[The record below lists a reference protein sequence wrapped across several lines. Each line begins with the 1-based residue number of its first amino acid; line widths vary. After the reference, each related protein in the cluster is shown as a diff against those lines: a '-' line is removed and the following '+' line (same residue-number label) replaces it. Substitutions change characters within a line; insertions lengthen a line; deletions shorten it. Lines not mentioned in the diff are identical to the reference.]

1 MIKYMLQEF
10 GGRGASLGTGI
21 VDWLT
26 KEAQKGNGTAR
37 AQPIDIRKYQG
48 KSLEAIEGRIRRL
61 KHEELFAV
69 NQRGEIIAAYK
80 GRSTSV
86 SFPVSLLEEEGI
98 TVTHGHPKGYE
109 EFGGTFSFA
118 DIHNMLESKWQEHR
132 ATASGQGEMNYIM
145 RRTKQAD
152 PQGLRNRINKDYLA
166 LKKKS
171 RDAYQKAYQEYREV
185 DEAAEASD
193 SYETFSVAEQDHQ
206 RTVGDGAHYFAL
218 ELSGAASAYPTC
230 GRDFVG
236 MYRCA

>member
-10 GGRGASLGTGI
+10 GGRGALLGTGI

-80 GRSTSV
+80 GGSTSV

-118 DIHNMLESKWQEHR
+118 DIHNMLESRWQEHR

-171 RDAYQKAYQEYREV
+171 RDAYQKAYQEYRE
-185 DEAAEASD
+185 EHGAKQARHIAR
-193 SYETFSVAEQDHQ
+193 QKQ
-206 RTVGDGAHYFAL
+206 VGIL
-218 ELSGAASAYPTC
+218 NAY
-230 GRDFVG
+230 
-236 MYRCA
+236 YREVFPEYGFEYVTRKKEYQYNR